1 MPNETDAVHPNFP
14 TFGPTSLDS
23 SHFALFS
30 ETLLRFLLLLLLN
43 CMLPQGWAIRLNL
56 HSRDITP

>member
-1 MPNETDAVHPNFP
+1 MPHEPHAIHPNFP
-14 TFGPTSLDS
+14 TFGPTSLES

-30 ETLLRFLLLLLLN
+30 ETLLRFLLLLPLN

-56 HSRDITP
+56 HSRDLTP